1 MGTSLTY
8 IFWTN
13 SYATKKTKFQQKN
26 YVTDIQGQYFTKQ
39 KLEKKTLEN
48 SKIIFYEKEKR
59 QRGAQ

>member
-39 KLEKKTLEN
+39 KLEKKHW
-48 SKIIFYEKEKR
+48 KIQK
-59 QRGAQ
+59 